1 MGITISC
8 KKTGKYIDMGC
19 FGFNRLRNKVAELIG
34 NPFSDH
40 YLELDKTEVAMLSG
54 EEKDKYFRD
63 YDALTEHMIKER
75 KVNIKVA
82 DFLYQSDAEGKIRYG
97 ACKELLKVIGDYDDD
112 VLYGYCGRKDCAKFC
127 DFVSIL
133 KDCVENKCDMIWR

>member
-1 MGITISC
+1 MGVTISC
-8 KKTGKYIDMGC
+8 KKTGNDIDLGYG
-19 FGFNRLRNKVAELIG
+19 GFNRFRNKVAKLVG

-63 YDALTEHMIKER
+63 YDDLTEQMIKEN

-82 DFLYQSDAEGKIRYG
+82 DFLYQSDCEGKIRYG
-97 ACKELLKVIGDYDDD
+97 ACKELLKVIGDYDDNI
-112 VLYGYCGRKDCAKFC
+112 LYGYCGRPDCAKFC
-127 DFVSIL
+127 DFVSVL
-133 KDCVENKCDMIWR
+133 KDCAENKCDMIWR